1 MPMSTPPVRR
11 VAPEPNHPPPVKTT
25 PSSTRRMFLP
35 TGMGSRIAFALYAMA
50 MLGALGAIT
59 ALIERAAS

>member
-1 MPMSTPPVRR
+1 M
-11 VAPEPNHPPPVKTT
+11 A
-25 PSSTRRMFLP
+25 LP

-59 ALIERAAS
+59 ALIERAAN